1 MRQSI
6 YAATAVEAVAISG
19 SCSRLECKNTLWV
32 TVIKYYE
39 YTHVETQLN
48 FYEYQEGIETKFKL
62 NPIRFKWI
70 FTYIWILGIT
80 SREIRVEGL
89 ARLSKD

>member
-39 YTHVETQLN
+39 YTQHIETRQQLN

-62 NPIRFKWI
+62 NPIRVDSNGFLHI
-70 FTYIWILGIT
+70 SGF
-80 SREIRVEGL
+80 
-89 ARLSKD
+89 

>member
-62 NPIRFKWI
+62 YLIRFDSI
-70 FTYIWILGIT
+70 QMDFYIYLDSRYYIT
-80 SREIRVEGL
+80 
-89 ARLSKD
+89 